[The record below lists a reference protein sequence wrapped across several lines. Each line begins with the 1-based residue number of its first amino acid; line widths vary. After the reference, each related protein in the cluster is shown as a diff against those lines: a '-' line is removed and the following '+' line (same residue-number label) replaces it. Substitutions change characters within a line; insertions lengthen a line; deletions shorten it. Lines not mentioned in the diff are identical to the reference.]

1 LPLIYSNAGLIK
13 ADDNNLPIL
22 EAELTILDDV
32 DLVEFGKESTIG
44 LRFTQSGF
52 NWTKLSETG
61 KPLKDFI
68 FAKIYL
74 PILFNSII
82 YLLGYNSVVFETE
95 IINNPF
101 GWEAWVSP
109 SSVTYFTGESTADVD
124 LHVKVSRPT
133 TANTATIRIKY
144 TAYSGGEN
152 IMGTATTD
160 VLVSIKQ
167 YHLAEVNAINQ
178 HREVPPDT
186 VVYFPIE
193 VTNRG
198 NYEDTFE
205 FEVSNES
212 NGFLGLV
219 SGHITLKPGETG
231 QISAM
236 ILTPYVYLYDF
247 GTQTSLNIS
256 AYSVYETSKKFSA
269 AISITS
275 KGFLISEMFVLT
287 IAIIIL
293 SIIFIYFIFI
303 YIIDKRR
310 IKIFGKP
317 DKPWKIPSEEK
328 YLQELRIKD
337 KKEYNE
343 IKKMMMD
350 EYQSSLLW
358 YKDNIEKNKIKEKKQ
373 KNKNRSNG
381 ILNKDILKNFFNNSN
396 QKHKIKLEK
405 KKKIQKNKIKKIEDN
420 IKENYN
426 ETKTIELLEKKQK
439 DANNILKK
447 FISNLTKNKEKKE
460 NLKIKKPPIINK
472 DVQHEVNNRPENM
485 DRSEKTKIKSI
496 NKIKREEKKQKKKI
510 SR

>member
-1 LPLIYSNAGLIK
+1 MPLIYSNAGLIK

-205 FEVSNES
+205 FEVSNEI

-328 YLQELRIKD
+328 YLQELRKKD
-337 KKEYNE
+337 KKEYNV

-373 KNKNRSNG
+373 KNKSNG
-381 ILNKDILKNFFNNSN
+381 FLNKDILKNFFNNSN
-396 QKHKIKLEK
+396 QKHKLKSKK

-420 IKENYN
+420 IKENSN
-426 ETKTIELLEKKQK
+426 ESKTRLLLEKKQK
-439 DANNILKK
+439 DVNNTLKK

-460 NLKIKKPPIINK
+460 NLKIKKPPIIKK
-472 DVQHEVNNRPENM
+472 DIQHEVNNRSKNM
-485 DRSEKTKIKSI
+485 EKFEKIKIKSI
-496 NKIKREEKKQKKKI
+496 NKIKREEKKQKMKI